1 MRRGRTMYV
10 DKEIEIDIDDVF
22 EYISSYAT
30 DSQLKDILS
39 EIETRVSVPLLI
51 NLNDFEGSYIREEK
65 QILLNLA
72 AKKYSLEELE
82 KRLGNK
88 FDLI

>member
-1 MRRGRTMYV
+1 MYV

-39 EIETRVSVPLLI
+39 EIETRVSVPLLK
-51 NLNDFEGSYIREEK
+51 NLNDLEGSYIREEK